1 MKSRLQSA
9 SEELREKEALLSQ
22 LQAMN
27 KERVKQEGE
36 RKRRLGSKR
45 KGVAGKES
53 RGRKWT
59 QYSNKAFMER
69 VEHKINAEIEETPQG
84 KNGAGI
90 F

>member
-36 RKRRLGSKR
+36 RKRRAEEERRKNEERECSRKR
-45 KGVAGKES
+45 
-53 RGRKWT
+53 
-59 QYSNKAFMER
+59 
-69 VEHKINAEIEETPQG
+69 
-84 KNGAGI
+84 
-90 F
+90 